1 LPRVKRGVT
10 SHKRHKKV
18 LNLTEGQWGSRSR
31 LYRRAHEGLMKSLA
45 YAYRDR
51 RDRKGD
57 MRELWIARINAASRQ
72 AGLTYS
78 RFIEGLHKAGVEVD
92 RKVMADLA
100 VSDMTAFTQLV
111 ETAKA
116 ALQPAAV

>member
-1 LPRVKRGVT
+1 MPRVKRGVT
-10 SHKRHKKV
+10 SHKRHKKM

-31 LYRRAHEGLMKSLA
+31 LFRRANEGMLKSLW

-72 AGLTYS
+72 AGLTYA
-78 RFIEGLHKAGVEVD
+78 RLIEGLGKAGVEID
-92 RKVMADLA
+92 RKMMADLA
-100 VSDMTAFTQLV
+100 VSDVAAFNRLV
-111 ETAKA
+111 ETAKT
-116 ALQPAAV
+116 ALQPAV